1 MTFGFENC
9 YVVQFT
15 IDQHNNLVPL
25 RNTEMVLCYSDRYDV
40 SAYFWGARSSK
51 CGVYRDPKATHW
63 AIVDFSDPENPE
75 MVVYEAFDFE
85 SKIRHVHKVR
95 NHYVVIRNFN
105 KYFKIRASEYSSVKE
120 LKQSATSDE

>member
-25 RNTEMVLCYSDRYDV
+25 RNT
-40 SAYFWGARSSK
+40 
-51 CGVYRDPKATHW
+51 
-63 AIVDFSDPENPE
+63 
-75 MVVYEAFDFE
+75 DFE